1 MLGAKNKQNKKEI
14 YSTDT
19 AQNKDKA
26 IYRGA
31 SYFPVIYSNTLH
43 YFFNT

>member
-26 IYRGA
+26 TNRDA
-31 SYFPVIYSNTLH
+31 TYFQALYSNTLH